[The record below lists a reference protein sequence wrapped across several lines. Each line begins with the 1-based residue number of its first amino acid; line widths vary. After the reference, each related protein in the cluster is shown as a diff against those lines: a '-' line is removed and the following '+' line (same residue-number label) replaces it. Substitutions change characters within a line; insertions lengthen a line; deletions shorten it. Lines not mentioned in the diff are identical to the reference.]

1 MLQSEN
7 KLSDLGKGFYGWL
20 IFVRSS
26 IYFFGTGK
34 KPASDINICRL
45 YQGLTILYRNTKVK
59 VRSPDGDTEYFDI
72 VAGVLQ
78 GDTLAP
84 YLFIICLDYVLRTSI
99 DKIRENGFEL
109 TTKRSRRYPTKT
121 ITDADYADDIAI
133 LANTPN
139 QAETLLH
146 SLERSAAGID
156 LYVNA
161 HKTEYMCYNQTGD
174 ISTLEGTPLK
184 LVDKFTYLGSSV
196 ESTEKDIETRLTK
209 AWTAINRLSIIW
221 KSDLTDKMKRSF
233 FQAAVTS
240 ILLYG
245 CTTWT
250 LTKRLEKKLDGN
262 YTRML
267 RAILNK
273 SWRQHPTRHQLY
285 GHLPP
290 ITKTIQV
297 RRTRHAGHCWR
308 SRDELIRDVLLW
320 TPTHGRAK
328 AGRPAQTYI
337 QQLCEDTGCCPEDL
351 PRAMN
356 DREEWRERVKDIRAT
371 SATWWWWWPRERTS
385 PLCNLRWV
393 ISIHFRSRY
402 VTLHFYLGATCYPR
416 WYIDTV
422 MLEIYRNEF
431 V

>member
-1 MLQSEN
+1 MSESECN
-7 KLSDLGKGFYGWL
+7 SA
-20 IFVRSS
+20 
-26 IYFFGTGK
+26 TGVWT
-34 KPASDINICRL
+34 CL
-45 YQGLTILYRNTKVK
+45 LWF
-59 VRSPDGDTEYFDI
+59 RSPS
-72 VAGVLQ
+72 LQ
-78 GDTLAP
+78 PLHHEDTLM
-84 YLFIICLDYVLRTSI
+84 YVRVCVWYIYIYIYVCVCVGMCYMYECLCVCVCVCIYIYIYIYITSI
-99 DKIRENGFEL
+99 DKIKENGFEL
-109 TTKRSRRYPTKT
+109 TKKRSRRYPATT

-133 LANTPN
+133 LANTPD
-139 QAETLLH
+139 QTETLLH
-146 SLERSAAGID
+146 SLERAAASIG
-156 LYVNA
+156 LYVNE

-196 ESTEKDIETRLTK
+196 EWTEKDIETKLTK

-273 SWRQHPTRHQLY
+273 SWQQHPTRHQLY

-290 ITKTIQV
+290 IMKTIQV

-320 TPTHGRAK
+320 IPTHGRAK
-328 AGRPAQTYI
+328 AGRPARTYI
-337 QQLCEDTGCCPEDL
+337 QQLCEDTGCCSEDL

-356 DREEWRERVKDIRAT
+356 DREEWRERVRDICAT
-371 SATWWWWWPRERTS
+371 SVIWWWWWYIYIYIYMYVWM
-385 PLCNLRWV
+385 LVCVCVYIYIYNV
-393 ISIHFRSRY
+393 CVCICMCVYIHMY
-402 VTLHFYLGATCYPR
+402 EDH
-416 WYIDTV
+416 
-422 MLEIYRNEF
+422 
-431 V
+431 